1 MKTTGTYANSVR
13 SFESSW
19 LTKGE
24 KKMASVTGKTSGF
37 KSSEFWLNLVGMI
50 AGIIIATL
58 EQSQGDNQWLTL
70 AGGVLSAVCGASYA
84 NSRAKI
90 KSSLM
95 GAEAVAEAGKQ
106 QASSQAE

>member
-1 MKTTGTYANSVR
+1 MP
-13 SFESSW
+13 
-19 LTKGE
+19 
-24 KKMASVTGKTSGF
+24 SVTNKTNGF

-90 KSSLM
+90 KASLM
-95 GAEAVAEAGKQ
+95 GAQAVSEAGKQ

>member
-1 MKTTGTYANSVR
+1 MVK
-13 SFESSW
+13 
-19 LTKGE
+19 
-24 KKMASVTGKTSGF
+24 GKTNGF
-37 KSSEFWLNLVGMI
+37 RSSEFWLNAIGMI
-50 AGIIIATL
+50 AGILIATL

-95 GAEAVAEAGKQ
+95 GAEAVAQVGKQ
-106 QASSQAE
+106 DANSPKE

>member
-1 MKTTGTYANSVR
+1 MVK
-13 SFESSW
+13 
-19 LTKGE
+19 
-24 KKMASVTGKTSGF
+24 GKTNGF

-90 KSSLM
+90 KASLM
-95 GAEAVAEAGKQ
+95 GAQAVTEAGKQ
-106 QASSQAE
+106 QASSSES

>member
-1 MKTTGTYANSVR
+1 MAEVRNKTN
-13 SFESSW
+13 
-19 LTKGE
+19 
-24 KKMASVTGKTSGF
+24 GF

-90 KSSLM
+90 KASLM
-95 GAEAVAEAGKQ
+95 GAEAVAQVGKQ
-106 QASSQAE
+106 EANSPKE